1 MSRRLIRLAAVGVAA
16 LTVGALGAL
25 PASAVGPFGPP
36 LVLVPACEGTGGDAA
51 ISSVGT
57 VRGFAGCGD
66 TAASIWFFRA
76 APGQPTFRQQSP
88 YTGVVLAVA
97 WDGVS
102 ATYVVYDTGSGLRIG
117 KRTEQGTGSFAQP
130 TTLSFAVGATP
141 HRADVVASAGQ
152 WWAVW
157 SEQVGP
163 GGEFAQRELFQR
175 RTLLGTQ
182 PRTRITFT
190 AANLDDAFPTLSY
203 YGGTVTLVWAR
214 ATSPALPGPSDLRI
228 ARSTGG
234 AWSSRSLATAGD
246 QNTDPDLLVYA
257 GVAYVAWERDGR
269 IVAADNA
276 SGAFTSHTF
285 ATPGADPHV
294 GTSLGRTF
302 VAWNTGGPVFVAERA
317 GGVWTGAAVTGI
329 PASAIA
335 IPAQGG
341 RARLIYRSDVDVR
354 MRTQT

>member
-1 MSRRLIRLAAVGVAA
+1 MSRRLIRLAAVGAAA
-16 LTVGALGAL
+16 LIVGALGAL

-36 LVLVPACEGTGGDAA
+36 QVLVPTCEGPGGDAA

-57 VRGFAGCGD
+57 VRGFAGCG
-66 TAASIWFFRA
+66 AAEAIWFFRA
-76 APGQPTFRQQSP
+76 EPGQPSVRQQSP

-102 ATYVVYDTGSGLRIG
+102 VTYVVYDTGSELRIG

-130 TTLSFAVGATP
+130 TTLSFGLGATP
-141 HRADVVASAGQ
+141 HRADVVANAGK

-163 GGEFAQRELFQR
+163 GGESAQRELFQR

-190 AANLDDAFPTLSY
+190 AANLDDNFPTLSY

-214 ATSPALPGPSDLRI
+214 ATDFPDGPSDLRI

-234 AWSSRSLATAGD
+234 AWSSRSLATGGN
-246 QNTDPDLLVYA
+246 QNTDPSLLVYA
-257 GVAYVAWERDGR
+257 GVTYLAWERDR
-269 IVAADNA
+269 HIVAADNA

-294 GTSLGRTF
+294 GTSLGKTF
-302 VAWNTGGPVFVAERA
+302 VAWNTGGGVFVAERA
-317 GGVWTGAAVTGI
+317 GGVWTGAVVTGI
-329 PASAIA
+329 PASVIT
-335 IPAQGG
+335 ILAQGG
-341 RARLIYRSDVDVR
+341 RARLVYRSDVDVR